1 MKNRKNGKF
10 KIIYYRYLWWPWQ
23 LFLVAAAIF
32 FTVFGFL
39 LLFYAYEYND
49 PFLFIMIFFSSNL
62 IILIS
67 LVMVIAFVLRMIKVW
82 RVNKENEEEGK
93 G

>member
-1 MKNRKNGKF
+1 MESKF

-23 LFLVAAAIF
+23 LFLAAAAIF
-32 FTVFGFL
+32 FTGFGFL
-39 LLFYAYEYND
+39 LLFQAYEYND

-67 LVMVIAFVLRMIKVW
+67 LVMVIFFIYRMINVLKGTKK
-82 RVNKENEEEGK
+82 NKE
-93 G
+93 